1 MIKVRHKKQN
11 TEQKN
16 LKKEKVKISKA
27 QKKEESQRKKR
38 IKSASDTLELIP
50 IINYDDIQG
59 CFITK
64 DNKYIDIIQ
73 VISKDLTNVGQDVAN
88 HDAMIFEKM
97 YKTYGDDIKIIFTNY
112 PTDVSRQIRYFNH
125 RIDNTINPVFLQYL
139 REKKA
144 ELEYLEKHRS
154 SREFFIM
161 MFSDSL
167 EKCIKNTNSMKGAL
181 GYLAKEVDMEKKIR
195 ILHKLA
201 NKNIQTF

>member
-50 IINYDDIQG
+50 MINYDDIQG

-167 EKCIKNTNSMKGAL
+167 EKCIKNTNAMKGAL